1 MTGSTRRVLTVI
13 AAVAVVALLVV
24 GVMVSGSGGDEGSS
38 SAGSA
43 SESSGG
49 KDGKGGQGRKKGE
62 QSTEEQ
68 IGLVRR
74 DADDVTALGD
84 VDAPVVLIEY
94 ADYRCP
100 YCATFS
106 RESFPK
112 LKKKYID
119 TGKLRLEWRDFPV
132 FGEQSMKGAVAAR
145 AAGEQGHYWDY
156 HDAMYE
162 DAPERGHL
170 KITDE
175 KIMDWAKEVGVED
188 MEQFEK
194 DLDDP
199 GLRKKVEA
207 DGQEAA
213 TQVKATGT
221 PTFVIGDQRVVGA
234 QPLDVFT
241 DLIDEELA
249 AAGEQ

>member
-132 FGEQSMKGAVAAR
+132 FGDESMKGAMAAR

-175 KIMDWAKEVGVED
+175 KIMDWAEEVGVED